1 MQKCITTEDKNITV
15 LNNMNVLKY
24 NGQEAFPRRPDIYVQ
39 NRRERKAYIIDI
51 TIVKDEKISKVYI
64 NKVNKY
70 GTLLNMI
77 LKDKELKYVR
87 IIPIILTINGFV
99 HKKSLYELKNELK
112 IIIKFDIIF
121 KNVLVKEMKD
131 LMYYTTNE
139 NINL

>member
-1 MQKCITTEDKNITV
+1 
-15 LNNMNVLKY
+15 MNVLKY

-112 IIIKFDIIF
+112 INIKFDIIF
-121 KNVLVKEMKD
+121 KNV
-131 LMYYTTNE
+131 
-139 NINL
+139 

>member
-1 MQKCITTEDKNITV
+1 
-15 LNNMNVLKY
+15 
-24 NGQEAFPRRPDIYVQ
+24 
-39 NRRERKAYIIDI
+39 
-51 TIVKDEKISKVYI
+51 
-64 NKVNKY
+64 
-70 GTLLNMI
+70 MI

-87 IIPIILTINGFV
+87 VIPIILTINGFV

-112 IIIKFDIIF
+112 INIKFDIII